1 MRIASRSGSRTGS
14 YDNNYLANVS
24 DLVAAFI
31 FVFMIMLA
39 VFAHQLAT
47 QTKKL
52 EEETRKRDEVRKEL
66 MAADEARLQI
76 LQDIATQLRHA
87 DLTVEVLADQGI
99 LRLSENTVN
108 FPSGGE
114 TPLQEHH
121 ANVGRLAHAIGVVAS
136 CYAWFG
142 ELGASPGVWSGESRK
157 SPVET
162 SEFSEYCYQPTS
174 PPPYECRRLAFRW
187 RLETLLIEG
196 HTDTVPVAAGKRF
209 HDNLELSSMRA
220 ATVHRML
227 TACEPGLDN
236 LRNRDGLPILST
248 SGYGHTRPATNDP
261 ERFAANRR
269 IDLRLLL
276 EPTDDNA
283 AKNPIQVDLRERYRE
298 G

>member
-1 MRIASRSGSRTGS
+1 MITASRSGSRTGS
-14 YDNNYLANVS
+14 HDNNYLANLS

-66 MAADEARLQI
+66 MAADEARFQI

-114 TPLQEHH
+114 TPLPEHH

-136 CYAWFG
+136 CYAWSG
-142 ELGASPGVWSGESRK
+142 ELGASPVEPSGS
-157 SPVET
+157 SA
-162 SEFSEYCYQPTS
+162 YCYQPTS
-174 PPPYECRRLAFRW
+174 SPAYECRRLAFRW

-261 ERFAANRR
+261 ERLAANRR

>member
-1 MRIASRSGSRTGS
+1 MRTASRLGSRTGS
-14 YDNNYLANVS
+14 HDNNYLANVS

-114 TPLQEHH
+114 TPLPEHH

-136 CYAWFG
+136 CYAW
-142 ELGASPGVWSGESRK
+142 SGESRK
-157 SPVET
+157 SAVET
-162 SEFSEYCYQPTS
+162 SESSEYCYQPT
-174 PPPYECRRLAFRW
+174 PPSPYECRRLAFRW

-209 HDNLELSSMRA
+209 RDNLELSSMRA

-236 LRNRDGLPILST
+236 LRNRDGVPILST